1 MDGEEVQFEGV
12 EDASR
17 DCFISGNEGGRD
29 GVDNRSL

>member
-1 MDGEEVQFEGV
+1 VDGEEVQFKGV
-12 EDASR
+12 EDALG